1 MTSWFSDETCRPA
14 FDIKETP
21 RISFGLRFPIACAQH
36 IDKDFNKNR
45 VFVIASKTLSIKTDA
60 LEKLKTALGDR
71 LAGFHIGISP
81 HTPLEELVD
90 IIIKAKSVDTDCFV
104 TLGAGSITDGAK
116 IVRYA
121 LANGAITL
129 DKIRRLVGKPPHQ
142 HALPTIPLICVP
154 TTLSGGEYQAIA
166 GATDPDSKSKDVFYP
181 IVDPDLVIQDPELCS
196 TTPERIW
203 LSTGVRSIDHC
214 VETLCSLQSNQ
225 EADSWAR
232 RGLIRLASALPKS
245 RQAPSDL
252 EARHQCQL
260 AVVESMRAVSCG
272 VPLGASHAIG
282 HQLGP
287 LGVPHGE
294 TSCIL
299 LPAVC
304 RYNAS
309 VGENHAKQ
317 APVVKLL
324 LENAL
329 PESALGQLQDEGN
342 RTDLA
347 SVLDVLFKE
356 MGMPRRLSEVGIA
369 RDKLP
374 LVARNS
380 LNDVWIKTNAVV
392 ITSEEQVMEILEQ
405 VA

>member
-1 MTSWFSDETCRPA
+1 MSSWFSGETCRPA

-21 RISFGLRFPIACAQH
+21 RISFGQQFPQACAQH
-36 IDKDFNKNR
+36 VVHDFDKHH
-45 VFVIASKTLSIKTDA
+45 VFVIASRSLSTKTDA
-60 LEKLKTALGDR
+60 FEKLKTALGDR
-71 LAGFHIGISP
+71 FVDSHIGISP

-90 IIIKAKSVDTDCFV
+90 IITEARSVEADCLV

-121 LANGAITL
+121 LANRAYTL
-129 DKIRRLVGKPPHQ
+129 EKIRRLVGKQPHQ
-142 HALPTIPLICVP
+142 HTLPTIPLICIP

-166 GATDPDSKSKDVFYP
+166 GATDPNTKSKDVFYP
-181 IVDPDLVIQDPELCS
+181 ILDPDLVIQDPELCT

-203 LSTGVRSIDHC
+203 LGSGCRSIDHC
-214 VETLCSLQSNQ
+214 VETLCSLQSNK
-225 EADSWAR
+225 EADLWAR

-245 RQAPSDL
+245 KYAPADL

-260 AVVESMRAVSCG
+260 AVVEAMRAVSCG

-287 LGVPHGE
+287 LGVAHGE

-309 VGENHAKQ
+309 VEENWAKQ
-317 APVVKLL
+317 ALVVELL
-324 LENAL
+324 LDNS
-329 PESALGQLQDEGN
+329 PSESVLGQLRDKGKQ
-342 RTDLA
+342 RDLA
-347 SVLDVLFKE
+347 CVLDMLLRE
-356 MGMPRRLSEVGIA
+356 LGMPRTLSEVGIG
-369 RDKLP
+369 RDQLP
-374 LVARNS
+374 LLAKNS
-380 LNDVWIKTNAVV
+380 LNDVWIKTNAIA
-392 ITSEEQVMEILEQ
+392 ITKEEQVMEILEQ
-405 VA
+405 VV